1 MGTHAIVGAGSVGT
15 ATALV
20 LVEQGH
26 DVVLVTRSGS
36 GPDRPGITRVAADAS
51 DPAALAAAVGHPD
64 AVYNCAN
71 PPYHRWPELW
81 PPMASAVLEV
91 ATATGAVLVIMGNLY
106 GYGPVDHPMTE
117 DDALAATFSKGRIRA
132 GMWADALAAHRA
144 GRVRVT
150 EARASDF
157 YGPGVVETSFFGRNV
172 DRMLAGKKAY
182 VLGAVDEPH
191 AATYVPDV
199 GRTLAALGTDERAWG
214 LPWHVPTAAAV
225 SQRRM
230 AERFCQVAGAPAAR
244 IASIPRAMLTAVGVV
259 APRVRGFRETRYQFD
274 RPFLLD
280 SSACTATFGI
290 TATPMDDAF
299 AAIAEHTRHGAGG
312 DRRRPGPRRPERL
325 TRLAVDGDTG
335 GGTRRH

>member
-15 ATALV
+15 VTALA
-20 LVEQGH
+20 LVAQGH
-26 DVVLVTRSGS
+26 DVTMVTRSGS
-36 GPDRPGITRVAADAS
+36 GPDHPAIAKVACDAS
-51 DPAALAAAVGHPD
+51 DPVALAAAVGRPD
-64 AVYNCAN
+64 ALYNCAN

-81 PPMASAVLEV
+81 PPMATALLEV
-91 ATATGAVLVIMGNLY
+91 ASTTGAVLVIMGNLY

-117 DDALAATFSKGRIRA
+117 DDPLAATGPKGRIRA

-157 YGPGVVETSFFGRNV
+157 YGPGVVDTSFFGRNV
-172 DRMLAGKKAY
+172 ARLLAGKKAY
-182 VLGAVDEPH
+182 VLGDLDVPH

-199 GRTLAALGTDERAWG
+199 GRTLAVLGTDERAWG
-214 LPWHVPTAAAV
+214 RAWHVPTAPAV

-230 AERFCQVAGAPAAR
+230 AERFCQVAGAPPAR
-244 IASIPRAMLTAVGVV
+244 IGALPPALLTTAGVFS
-259 APRVRGFRETRYQFD
+259 PQLREFKETRYQFD

-290 TATPMDDAF
+290 TATPMDEAF
-299 AAIAEHTRHGAGG
+299 AAIAGAAGASGAGAAPT
-312 DRRRPGPRRPERL
+312 D
-325 TRLAVDGDTG
+325 LAA
-335 GGTRRH
+335 

>member
-15 ATALV
+15 ATALS
-20 LVEQGH
+20 LVGAGH
-26 DVVLVTRSGS
+26 EVVMVTRSGS
-36 GPDRPGITRVAADAS
+36 GPDHPGIRRTAADAS
-51 DPAALAAAVGHPD
+51 DPVALAAAVGRPE

-81 PPMASAVLEV
+81 PPLAAALLGV
-91 ATATGAVLVIMGNLY
+91 ATATDAVLVTMGNLY

-117 DDALAATFSKGRIRA
+117 DDPLAAAGTKGRIRA

-172 DRMLAGKKAY
+172 ERLLAGKRAY
-182 VLGAVDEPH
+182 VLGDPDVPH
-191 AATYVPDV
+191 AATYIPDV
-199 GRTLAALGTDERAWG
+199 GRTLATLGTDPRAWG
-214 LPWHVPTAAAV
+214 RPWHVPTAPAV
-225 SQRRM
+225 SQRTL
-230 AERFCQVAGAPAAR
+230 AERFCRIAGAPPAR
-244 IASIPRAMLTAVGVV
+244 VGALPGALLTAVGLFS
-259 APRVRGFRETRYQFD
+259 PQVREFRETRYQFD

-290 TATPMDDAF
+290 TATPMDDAL
-299 AAIAEHTRHGAGG
+299 AAVADHARAATDGTSAGATG
-312 DRRRPGPRRPERL
+312 PGE
-325 TRLAVDGDTG
+325 G
-335 GGTRRH
+335 GGAPSDGAA

>member
-15 ATALV
+15 ATAQV

-26 DVVLVTRSGS
+26 EVVLVTRSGS
-36 GPDRPGITRVAADAS
+36 GPDHPGITKVACDAS
-51 DPAALAAAVGHPD
+51 DPVALAAAVGRPD
-64 AVYNCAN
+64 ALYNCAN

-81 PPMASAVLEV
+81 PPMASAMLEV
-91 ATATGAVLVIMGNLY
+91 AATTGAVLVIMGNLY

-117 DDALAATFSKGRIRA
+117 DDPLAATFSKGRIRA

-172 DRMLAGKKAY
+172 DRLLAGKKAY
-182 VLGAVDEPH
+182 VLGSVDEPH

-199 GRTLAALGTDERAWG
+199 GRTLAVLGTDERAWG
-214 LPWHVPTAAAV
+214 RPWHVPSAPAV

-230 AERFCQVAGAPAAR
+230 AERFCQVAGAPPAR
-244 IASIPRAMLTAVGVV
+244 IAPIPSAVLTAVGLVS
-259 APRVRGFRETRYQFD
+259 PQVRGFRETRYQFD

-299 AAIAEHTRHGAGG
+299 AAIADHA
-312 DRRRPGPRRPERL
+312 RPG
-325 TRLAVDGDTG
+325 G
-335 GGTRRH
+335 GAAPSREPADRNA